1 MEFTASVEYIRRTFF
16 PDWDKGRQWQ
26 VVQVD
31 DLDGAQGRC
40 ERTTKTISILDGIKQ
55 DDLFALLIHEI
66 AHAVSND
73 CHGKRW
79 LQRMEDAA
87 NRADQEGLP
96 TLAALLRQQIVGY
109 QDGFR
114 MTAAM
119 IYGEIE
125 NCVVSEPQVSF
136 PQVVDFLRRDFGIS
150 GHHFLRRFRRAER
163 VFEEAQQDVR
173 ESAEAKARW
182 LVSLGAT
189 LGSKEG
195 F

>member
-1 MEFTASVEYIRRTFF
+1 MTFTTSVDYIRTTFF
-16 PDWDKGRQWQ
+16 PGWDKGRRWQ
-26 VVQVD
+26 VVQVA

-40 ERTTKTISILDGIKQ
+40 ERKIKTISVLGGIEQ
-55 DDLFALLIHEI
+55 DDLLALLIHEI

-73 CHGKRW
+73 FHGKRW
-79 LQRMEDAA
+79 LQRMEEAA
-87 NRADQEGLP
+87 NHADQERLP

-109 QDGFR
+109 RDGFR

-119 IYGEIE
+119 MYGEIE
-125 NCVVSEPQVSF
+125 NCVFSEFQVTF

-150 GHHFLRRFRRAER
+150 RRQFLRRFRRAER
-163 VFEEAQQDVR
+163 VFEEAQRDVR
-173 ESAEAKARW
+173 ESAEARGRW
-182 LVSLGAT
+182 LESLGAT